1 MWVAEEPEVLPSD
14 GAELSEA
21 AEPLGATITELRTDV
36 EQACSL
42 LADLIEA
49 NGCRRPAIT
58 KDWRDAAR
66 LLIDK
71 DGVALDDVLGAIR
84 WSQAND
90 FWRSNI
96 LSLPKLRKQYDTLRL
111 QAQRGRAQAGPQ
123 TTERNL
129 TDEEIEN
136 ASHFA

>member
-1 MWVAEEPEVLPSD
+1 MPPD

-49 NGCRRPAIT
+49 NGSRRPAIT
-58 KDWRDAAR
+58 RDWRDAAR

-71 DGVALDDVLGAIR
+71 DAVPLEDVLGAIR

-96 LSLPKLRKQYDTLRL
+96 LSMPKLRKQYDTLRL
-111 QAQRGRAQAGPQ
+111 QAQRGRAQAGPA
-123 TTERNL
+123 TAPRHM
-129 TDEEIEN
+129 TDEEKPR
-136 ASHFA
+136 ALSF